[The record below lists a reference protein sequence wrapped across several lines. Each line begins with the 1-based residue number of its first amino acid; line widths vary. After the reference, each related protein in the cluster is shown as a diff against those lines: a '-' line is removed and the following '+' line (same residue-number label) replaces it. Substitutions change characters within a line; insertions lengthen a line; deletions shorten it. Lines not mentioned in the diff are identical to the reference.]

1 MMISL
6 FLVLYC
12 SKQHGSAEPLR
23 DYSSVEL
30 TPSPNWAI
38 NGVLYQIFPRAFSR
52 EGTFRAIQD
61 KLDCIKSLGVNI
73 IWLMPINPIGRKG
86 RKGELGS
93 PYAVRDPRRIN
104 SDYGTEADFSNLV
117 QAVHEMGMKIILD
130 IVPNHGSNDHV
141 MMASHPAW
149 FRKDEMG
156 DYIRKDSAW
165 SDVTDY
171 NYDDPEL
178 RLYILETLIYWI
190 REFDIDGYRCDVAG
204 MVPYDF
210 WQEALV
216 KLKALKNDIYLLAEW
231 EDPEILKTGFHSD
244 YGWTEYQALLDI
256 RKGKKKAFAFM
267 DIIYERDTKYPRNAL
282 PMRFLENHDEERSL
296 SQFGPEAIEGYA
308 TLLFTLP
315 GIPLI
320 YAGQEMGEVSKPS
333 LFEKSVLDWENRDK
347 SLFLIYQNLVRLR
360 MSYDCFTK
368 GSFYPLKA
376 TSKEDSIFAFLREG
390 ESISALIICNLQSNL
405 DRKIRIDIPGNIKKK
420 YETFHW
426 ENYKNRNLRVII
438 ERLEFEKFY
447 PFQTEVYIGRKD

>member
-12 SKQHGSAEPLR
+12 SKKHGSGEPLK

-30 TPSPNWAI
+30 TPPPNWAI

-61 KLDCIKSLGVNI
+61 KLDCIKSLGVDI

-93 PYAVRDPRRIN
+93 PYAVRDPWQIN

-117 QAVHEMGMKIILD
+117 QAIHEMGMKIILD

-149 FRKDEMG
+149 FRRDEMG
-156 DYIRKDSAW
+156 EFIRKDLAW
-165 SDVTDY
+165 NDVTDY
-171 NYDDPEL
+171 NYDEPEL
-178 RLYILETLIYWI
+178 REYILKTLIYWI
-190 REFDIDGYRCDVAG
+190 WEFDIDGYRCDVAG

-244 YGWTEYQALLDI
+244 YGWTEYNALLDI

-282 PMRFLENHDEERSL
+282 PMRFLENHDEDRSL
-296 SQFGPEAIEGYA
+296 SQFGPEAIEAFA

-333 LFEKSVLDWENRDK
+333 LFEKSVLDWELANFKFFEIYKTLIKLRK
-347 SLFLIYQNLVRLR
+347 SY
-360 MSYDCFTK
+360 SCFTS
-368 GSFYPLKA
+368 GEFIPLKISSVIGTA
-376 TSKEDSIFAFLREG
+376 GAFIREDQYSA
-390 ESISALIICNLQSNL
+390 ALIVTNLNRHLIKNATIKIPAALGNRWKDLTFINYKDSNNNINL
-405 DRKIRIDIPGNIKKK
+405 DNVYFGIVPGFS
-420 YETFHW
+420 TS
-426 ENYKNRNLRVII
+426 
-438 ERLEFEKFY
+438 
-447 PFQTEVYIGRKD
+447 VYVMKR